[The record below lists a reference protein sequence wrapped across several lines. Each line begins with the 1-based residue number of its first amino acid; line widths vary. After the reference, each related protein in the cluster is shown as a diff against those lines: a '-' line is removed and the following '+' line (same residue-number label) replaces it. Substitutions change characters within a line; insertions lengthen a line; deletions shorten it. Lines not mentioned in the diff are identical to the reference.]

1 MKQDEK
7 NALNGVGKAFIALGL
22 VLLGI
27 KLDLL
32 GLGSPSEYF
41 RWEMIFAFFAILALF
56 NLNLVLS
63 VIFFA
68 IGAYFLMPDMNIVLP
83 EIIKNIFWPSLLVLA
98 GIEFMLKPWR
108 CRSNTQKK

>member
-7 NALNGVGKAFIALGL
+7 NALSGVGKAFIALGL

-41 RWEMIFAFFAILALF
+41 RWEMIFAFFGILALF
-56 NLNLVLS
+56 NLNLFLS

-68 IGAYFLMPDMNIVLP
+68 LGAYFLMPDLNY
-83 EIIKNIFWPSLLVLA
+83 EIPLILKQIFWPSLLVLA
-98 GIEFMLKPWR
+98 GLEFMLKSLR
-108 CRSNTQKK
+108 FRRHNRK